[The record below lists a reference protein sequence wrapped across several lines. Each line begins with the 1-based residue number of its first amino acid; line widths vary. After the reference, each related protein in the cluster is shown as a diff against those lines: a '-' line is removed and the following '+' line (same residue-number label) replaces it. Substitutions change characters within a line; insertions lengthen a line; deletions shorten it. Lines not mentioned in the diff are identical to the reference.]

1 MEELIVLTKSI
12 LRSFYLYIFLIFS
25 ISSFSAF
32 AGVDPDEINHE
43 DEVQIQNQ
51 VKKEVI
57 TNEPAQKIV
66 EQIAV
71 VPDSCISF
79 PEAIAYKEHFACQA
93 DIENNILVR
102 KNWSFAQL
110 MILN

>member
-12 LRSFYLYIFLIFS
+12 LRSFYLYLFLIFS

-32 AGVDPDEINHE
+32 AGADPDEINHE
-43 DEVQIQNQ
+43 DEVQIQDQ

-57 TNEPAQKIV
+57 INEPVQKIV
-66 EQIAV
+66 EKVAV

-79 PEAIAYKEHFACQA
+79 PEAIAHKEHFACQA
-93 DIENNILVR
+93 DIKKNILAR

-110 MILN
+110 IILN